1 MHIFYWT
8 KQGFCDKIIHAD
20 SKKLYNG
27 VWLSLV
33 ERYVRDVEAA
43 GSNPVT
49 PILGR
54 GAGNLGIV
62 GFPVLFYTQLFCFR
76 PLP

>member
-1 MHIFYWT
+1 MTIVP
-8 KQGFCDKIIHAD
+8 
-20 SKKLYNG
+20 KKGMIVNGSYNG

-49 PILGR
+49 PTIKQLLHTYE
-54 GAGNLGIV
+54 GAVFINDIIYLLIERITFIIRSGATIS
-62 GFPVLFYTQLFCFR
+62 R
-76 PLP
+76 